1 MAEPVRHRGVRIAGG
16 VVLIGLA
23 IVLAFVILTNDDRDR
38 GGAAIV
44 ALMAVGG
51 VKLLRSGAP
60 G

>member
-1 MAEPVRHRGVRIAGG
+1 M
-16 VVLIGLA
+16 LIGLA

-38 GGAAIV
+38 GGAALV
-44 ALMAVGG
+44 ALMAIGG